1 MFSFVNPFL
10 LSGLALVSIPII
22 IYLLHRHQV
31 KEMEWAAMQF
41 LQEIIEEQQKR
52 LRLEDLLLLV
62 LRVLMFVFLVLAL
75 ARVGFKKGSVPLL
88 GDRGDAL
95 VVVDASYSMATK
107 QGPRTRFD
115 AARSKADAI
124 IRELPK
130 GHGVSLAKGSEQ
142 SETVLGGNLAD
153 HDLVRETVKEMQV
166 TDFAGRPDK
175 LVGYI
180 REFTKKSPSV
190 DQTVFLVSDFQEQDW
205 GSPND
210 GLKSALTELCKKHT
224 VVFVPVGDG
233 SDANLFA
240 ADLTLLQGAVRVGQ
254 TAHFAGSVL
263 NQGSEI
269 AEDVPV
275 ELIVDG
281 ETIATR
287 TLSVGPKQTAEVLFS
302 HAITQLG
309 QHRAVLKIGQDA
321 NPADNKTYLSFEAH
335 DRLRVLAVVDQPP
348 AEGIAKPT
356 DFVELCLNPFRDG
369 SEDPRALY
377 NFVHIGMQEL
387 LAENLSEYELVLIAD
402 VNSVTTTE
410 AKHLEAYVQAGGG
423 VLFFMG
429 NNVSPTL
436 YNDNLHRNG
445 EGLFPWPLIDA
456 PIKNDDKKQPL
467 LLSIQ
472 QADHPVW
479 RHLVNGKKNYMDT
492 VRFYKT
498 LGFKV
503 SESKR
508 ALSLAT
514 VAATDSEA
522 AAIAE
527 FTLGTGKVIV
537 VGSSAD
543 LSWNNFA
550 ACPTFV
556 AFIQQALKRLRIPRL
571 EDKQFHVGVPVT
583 EQVTF
588 EQSQSTCELI
598 NPQSEP
604 RSISVLKEG
613 NRYMLH
619 LGVLGYAGVH
629 TLRDSVTADDR
640 EFSVNVNPH
649 ESRIVSMQTSEL
661 SKIYGPMGVVIDGSS
676 DLSVAFA
683 GIGAGSGLSNLCLLL
698 AVLFWIGE
706 NLLAHRIARRQG

>member
-31 KEMEWAAMQF
+31 KEVEWAAMQF
-41 LQEIIEEQQKR
+41 LQEIIDEQQKR

-75 ARVGFKKGSVPLL
+75 ARLGFKKGSVPLL
-88 GDRGDAL
+88 GDSGDAL

-115 AARSKADAI
+115 AARSKADVI
-124 IRELPK
+124 IRALPK

-175 LVGYI
+175 LVEYV
-180 REFTKKSPSV
+180 RDFTKKLPSV
-190 DQTVFLVSDFQEQDW
+190 DQTVFLVSDFQERDW
-205 GSPND
+205 GNPNE
-210 GLKSALTELCKKHT
+210 GLKTALTDLCEKHT
-224 VVFVPVGDG
+224 VVFVPVGDD
-233 SDANLFA
+233 SDANLLA
-240 ADLTLLQGAVRVGQ
+240 ADLTLLQGAVRAGQ
-254 TAHFAGSVL
+254 RAHFAGVVL
-263 NQGSEI
+263 NQGSKI

-275 ELIVDG
+275 ELMVDG
-281 ETIATR
+281 ETIETR
-287 TLSVGPKQTAEVLFS
+287 TLSIGPGQTAEVLFS
-302 HAITQLG
+302 HPVIQMG
-309 QHRAVLKIGQDA
+309 QHRAVLKIGQDS
-321 NPADNKTYLSFEAH
+321 NPADNQRYLSFEAH
-335 DRLRVLAVVDQPP
+335 DRLKVLAVVDQPP
-348 AEGIAKPT
+348 AAGIAKPT
-356 DFVELCLNPFRDG
+356 DFVELCLNPFRDA

-387 LAENLSEYELVLIAD
+387 LAEDLSEYELVLIAD
-402 VNSVTTTE
+402 VSGTTATE
-410 AKHLEAYVQAGGG
+410 AKQLETYVRAGGG

-429 NNVSPTL
+429 GNVDPTL
-436 YNDNLHRNG
+436 YNDNLHRKG
-445 EGLFPWPLIDA
+445 EGLFPWPLLDA
-456 PIKNDDKKQPL
+456 PIKNDDEKEPL

-479 RHLVNGKKNYMDT
+479 RHIVNGKKNYMGT
-492 VRFYKT
+492 VRFYGT
-498 LGFKV
+498 LGFKP

-508 ALSLAT
+508 AICLAA
-514 VAATDSEA
+514 VPAGDSDA

-571 EDKQFHVGVPVT
+571 EDRQYCVGVSVS
-583 EQVTF
+583 EQVTW
-588 EQSQSTCELI
+588 EESQSSCELI
-598 NPQSEP
+598 DPQSEP
-604 RSISVLKEG
+604 RSVSVLKEG
-613 NRYMLH
+613 NQYLMH
-619 LGVLGYAGVH
+619 LGLLGSAGVH
-629 TLRDSVTADDR
+629 TLRDSGSTDGR

-649 ESRIVSMQTSEL
+649 ESMIVSMQTSDL
-661 SKIYGPMGVVIDGSS
+661 SKIYGPMGIVVDDSS
-676 DLSVAFA
+676 DLSVAFS
-683 GIGAGSGLSNLCLLL
+683 GIGTASGLSNLCLVL
-698 AVLFWIGE
+698 AILFWIGE